1 MITATRSNRLWTLII
16 VLLVV
21 ITVTGALLAWIR
33 YHPDMPVEIT
43 VAPHQDL
50 QGQIYIGGAV
60 TNPGFYP
67 LKSTDTIQTLVQAC
81 GGTTDNADLTQ
92 LDLRLHI
99 PNVDEQQEPQ
109 KIDINSADV
118 WLLVALPGIGES
130 KAQAIVDYRQQ
141 NGPFQNI
148 YELTEVAGIGTA
160 TFERIK
166 HLITVSD

>member
-1 MITATRSNRLWTLII
+1 MTATRSNRFWTLII

-21 ITVTGALLAWIR
+21 ITITGALLAWIR
-33 YHPDMPVEIT
+33 YRPDKPIEIT

-50 QGQIYIGGAV
+50 QEQIYIGGAV
-60 TNPGFYP
+60 ANPGLYP
-67 LKSTDTIQTLVQAC
+67 LKTTDTIQALIQAG
-81 GGTTDNADLTQ
+81 GGTTDNTDLTQ
-92 LDLRLHI
+92 LELLLHV

-109 KIDINSADV
+109 KIDINRAEI
-118 WLLVALPGIGES
+118 WLLGALPGIGES

-141 NGPFQNI
+141 NGAFHNI
-148 YELTEVAGIGTA
+148 YELTDVAGIGAA